1 MLDVEHSYP
10 KKGQTYRHAVSLE
23 TLDDTI
29 KRVRLGVDALD
40 AVVINAV
47 RILDD
52 VMFL

>member
-1 MLDVEHSYP
+1 MALEADCVDGYAVRDEGLHDAVE
-10 KKGQTYRHAVSLE
+10 
-23 TLDDTI
+23 
-29 KRVRLGVDALD
+29 RVRLGVDALD